1 MTEFPYVGGVEVS
14 AIENRKFQQFETA
27 KAKEIV
33 LALDRSNIPFFAKYS
48 GSAMVLVFDK
58 NYTHEVENIVKKS
71 NSGDYEILL
80 RELKKQKF
88 PNNYLNLLPE
98 IAKILHTTVGT
109 LQSRPQEIQIALC
122 KTFVDFWL
130 CDTATIQRELD
141 KIITVN
147 GRTVSDIQ
155 EQEMKKS
162 PLKNADVQPE
172 IDLYAEYRKR
182 AKISKRQIE
191 EIERRKHL

>member
-1 MTEFPYVGGVEVS
+1 MTEFPYVGGVDVS
-14 AIENRKFQQFETA
+14 SIENKEFQQFETA
-27 KAKEIV
+27 KTKEIV
-33 LALDRSNIPFFAKYS
+33 TALDRSNITFFAKYS
-48 GSAMVLVFDK
+48 GFAMVLVFDK
-58 NYTHEVENIVKKS
+58 NYMHEVENIVKKA
-71 NSGDYEILL
+71 NSGNYEILL
-80 RELKKQKF
+80 RKLKKQKF
-88 PNNYLNLLPE
+88 PDNYLNLLPE
-98 IAKILHTTVGT
+98 IAEILHTTVGT

-141 KIITVN
+141 RIITVN
-147 GRTVSDIQ
+147 GRTLQDIQ
-155 EQEMKKS
+155 EQEMKKF
-162 PLKNADVQPE
+162 PLKNSDIQPE

>member
-1 MTEFPYVGGVEVS
+1 MTEFPNVSGVDIS
-14 AIENRKFQQFETA
+14 AIKNREFQQFETA
-27 KAKEIV
+27 KAKEI
-33 LALDRSNIPFFAKYS
+33 LTALEKSNIPFFAKYS

-58 NYTHEVENIVKKS
+58 SYRQEVENIVKKA
-71 NSGDYEILL
+71 NSGNYEILL
-80 RELKKQKF
+80 RELKNRKF
-88 PNNYLNLLPE
+88 PDNYLNLLPE
-98 IAKILHTTVGT
+98 IAEILHTTVGT

-141 KIITVN
+141 RIITVN

-155 EQEMKKS
+155 EHEMKKF
-162 PLKNADVQPE
+162 LLENADVQPE

-182 AKISKRQIE
+182 AKVSKRQIE

>member
-14 AIENRKFQQFETA
+14 AIENREFQQFETA

-58 NYTHEVENIVKKS
+58 SYTQEVENIVKKS
-71 NSGDYEILL
+71 NSGNYEILL
-80 RELKKQKF
+80 RELKMQKF
-88 PNNYLNLLPE
+88 PDNYLNLLPE
-98 IAKILHTTVGT
+98 IAEILHTTVGT
-109 LQSRPQEIQIALC
+109 LQARPQEIQIALC
-122 KTFVDFWL
+122 KIFVDFWF

-141 KIITVN
+141 RIITVN
-147 GRTVSDIQ
+147 GRTLQDIQ
-155 EQEMKKS
+155 EHETEKS
-162 PLKNADVQPE
+162 LLKNADVQPK
-172 IDLYAEYRKR
+172 IDLYVEYRKR
-182 AKISKRQIE
+182 AEVSKKQIE